1 MALWSSPGVIARE
14 CLEVGGGGIVPE
26 TRLLGGDVEPE
37 TRIEERRFVGEF
49 GEGII
54 DWPSAVIVVFKD
66 TRNRRGWVWTSDS
79 RQWLGSLEY

>member
-14 CLEVGGGGIVPE
+14 CLEVGGGGMVPE

-49 GEGII
+49 GEGIV
-54 DWPSAVIVVFKD
+54 D
-66 TRNRRGWVWTSDS
+66 
-79 RQWLGSLEY
+79 

>member
-14 CLEVGGGGIVPE
+14 CLEVGGGGMVPE

-49 GEGII
+49 GEGIV
-54 DWPSAVIVVFKD
+54 DWPSAVI
-66 TRNRRGWVWTSDS
+66 
-79 RQWLGSLEY
+79 